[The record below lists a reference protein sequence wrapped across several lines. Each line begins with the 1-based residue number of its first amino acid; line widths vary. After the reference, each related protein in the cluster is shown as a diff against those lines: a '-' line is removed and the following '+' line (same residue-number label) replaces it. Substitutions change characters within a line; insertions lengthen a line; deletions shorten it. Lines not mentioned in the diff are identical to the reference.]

1 LPNSLRGKLL
11 SPIVIVGVLP
21 SGIAVTADGS
31 PAYVTNNFS
40 DPDGVYTTPVVDTS
54 SRTVTATITVGDAP
68 WGVAINPNGE
78 ATTYVVNGGIF
89 SQSSGSV
96 IDNAGNNVGRLSVP
110 LPSYPGKCRSTS
122 SSAPTVPRSTPQT
135 SGRTAFRLASITPWD
150 LADVSGAPGSL
161 AMPAAW
167 PTTGAPHT
175 FLKFFLSPPDAPGPS
190 RCLLGVL
197 DPTDEL
203 IAG

>member
-96 IDNAGNNVGRLSVP
+96 IDNAGNNVRKTLRASSVLPGQMPFNLVISPDGSKIYTANQWSNSISLSVNH
-110 LPSYPGKCRSTS
+110 SVGF
-122 SSAPTVPRSTPQT
+122 
-135 SGRTAFRLASITPWD
+135 G
-150 LADVSGAPGSL
+150 
-161 AMPAAW
+161 
-167 PTTGAPHT
+167 
-175 FLKFFLSPPDAPGPS
+175 
-190 RCLLGVL
+190 
-197 DPTDEL
+197 
-203 IAG
+203 